1 MRAQPTVGGTTPGWV
16 VSVVIRKQDNTPV
29 ENKPIN
35 SVPHG
40 LFLCLHRVSAL
51 TSLSDVSKV

>member
-40 LFLCLHRVSAL
+40 LFLFLPRVSAL
-51 TSLSDVSKV
+51 TSLSDGV